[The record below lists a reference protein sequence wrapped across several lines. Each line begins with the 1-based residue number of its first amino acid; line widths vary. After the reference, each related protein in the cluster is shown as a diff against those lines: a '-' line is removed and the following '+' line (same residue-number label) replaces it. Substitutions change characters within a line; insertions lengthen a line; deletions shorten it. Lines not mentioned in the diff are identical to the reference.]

1 MRYLRSIVLVV
12 WFPIMLCCGTAAVAQ
27 DQQDQQNQDERVIEE
42 RIIRYLKEHVKPG
55 ERLIVSNLVNNVFKT
70 PEEQKVLGRLFNI
83 VFKIPL
89 FVAQY
94 NSGTNEL
101 PTLDEIAAQFNLP
114 VPGEASV
121 LLTILEN
128 DPRVPDFIR
137 RDSGTGEIVGV
148 DIELIRKDRHFGK
161 ELERTM
167 IGWEGKPI
175 PSFEIDLFDGAS
187 LSSSSLQGRNLL
199 VYFWFSGCSP
209 CVRIAPHLVALQ
221 REFESKDF
229 SVVAVNADRVLE
241 LGTSDADRAA
251 YVRKAG
257 FTFPTG
263 HLNQKMKQDY
273 GNISVYPTLFLVNTD
288 GMVHKH
294 YVNYKPLSALQ
305 DDVGTM
311 LQQK

>member
-1 MRYLRSIVLVV
+1 MRHLRSIVLVV
-12 WFPIMLCCGTAAVAQ
+12 CFPIMLCGTAAISQ
-27 DQQDQQNQDERVIEE
+27 DQSERVIEE

-55 ERLIVSNLVNNVFKT
+55 ERLIVSNLFNNVFKT
-70 PEEQKVLGRLFNI
+70 PEERKVLERLYDI
-83 VFKIPL
+83 AFKLPL

-101 PTLDEIAAQFNLP
+101 PTLDEIATQFNLP

-128 DPRVPDFIR
+128 DPRVPDFFR
-137 RDSGTGEIVGV
+137 RDSSTGEIVGV
-148 DIELIRKDRHFGK
+148 DIELIRKDRRFGK
-161 ELERTM
+161 ELERTL

-175 PSFEIDLFDGAS
+175 PSFEIDLFDGTS
-187 LSSSSLQGRNLL
+187 LSSSSLEGKNLL
-199 VYFWFSGCSP
+199 VYFWFSGCPP
-209 CVRIAPHLVALQ
+209 CMRIAPHLVALQ

-241 LGTSDADRAA
+241 LATSDADRAA

-263 HLNQKMKQDY
+263 HLNQEMKQDY

-288 GMVHKH
+288 GIVHKH
-294 YVNYKPLSALQ
+294 YLNYKPLSALQ
-305 DDVGTM
+305 DDVGIM
-311 LQQK
+311 LQQE